1 MASTIGKVRA
11 VFTASTS
18 GLTAGVNRASSSMK
32 KLEAD
37 VKGLRSGLST
47 LTAISGAQLFGSIAS
62 GASQAIRSLVSMGA
76 AEAEVID
83 STNLL
88 AQRLG
93 LTYAELAGL
102 GNAGALV
109 GISMDTIGAAVTKS
123 EVAFAKA
130 AGGSKTASAAF
141 QAMGLSV
148 DQLNG
153 MSASERF
160 QAIAQA
166 ISEIPSEA
174 ERSAAAVRLFGRSGA
189 QLMPIFNGGAAGI
202 QAATA
207 EAQRFGLTL
216 SQAQA
221 DNVDAMGDSFDRA
234 GQAISGVIQQVVS
247 YLAPAIESV
256 SSQFSDLIGSVGGAN
271 IGQAIGD
278 GILQGARF
286 LAQIGDF
293 FIQNLS
299 SVWAYVS
306 QVGGQ
311 WNSVFQAGS
320 QVGNVFAAIGQFLQ
334 GAFLTLV
341 GTFSSI
347 GEAILTGVRGAAEA
361 LGFDTTSLD
370 TALASLQ
377 GFNQQLGKDIAS
389 QFDGAGKSFSAAL
402 DGSKTQAGGLGDA
415 IAGPLTTSID
425 ASIAAAREAASQVDQ
440 AVAKPVEVKQT
451 TGVEVNTAA
460 VSEAIKGVDSRSRE
474 GVAEMFRLMRG
485 EGGGVQERIAT
496 AAERTA
502 DAIEGL
508 DLGLDVESFDLAPAA
523 GV

>member
-1 MASTIGKVRA
+1 
-11 VFTASTS
+11 
-18 GLTAGVNRASSSMK
+18 
-32 KLEAD
+32 
-37 VKGLRSGLST
+37 
-47 LTAISGAQLFGSIAS
+47 
-62 GASQAIRSLVSMGA
+62 
-76 AEAEVID
+76 
-83 STNLL
+83 
-88 AQRLG
+88 
-93 LTYAELAGL
+93 
-102 GNAGALV
+102 
-109 GISMDTIGAAVTKS
+109 
-123 EVAFAKA
+123 
-130 AGGSKTASAAF
+130 
-141 QAMGLSV
+141 MGLSV
-148 DQLNG
+148 QQLNG
-153 MSASERF
+153 MTAAERF

-174 ERSAAAVRLFGRSGA
+174 GRSAAAVRLFGRSGA
-189 QLMPIFNGGAAGI
+189 QLMPIFAGGAAGI

-207 EAQRFGLTL
+207 EAQRFGLAL

-234 GQAISGVIQQVVS
+234 QQAISGVIQQVVA

-256 SSQFSDLIGSVGGAN
+256 SSQFSDLIGSVGGAT
-271 IGQAIGD
+271 IGQTIGE
-278 GILQGARF
+278 GILTGARF

-311 WNSVFQAGS
+311 WNSVFQVGT
-320 QVGNVFAAIGQFLQ
+320 QVGNVFAAIGQFLS

-361 LGFDTTSLD
+361 LGFDTSSLD

-402 DGSKTQAGGLGDA
+402 DGSTTKADGLGEA

-425 ASIAAAREAASQVDQ
+425 ASIAAARDAASQVDQ
-440 AVAKPVEVKQT
+440 AVSKPVEIKQN
-451 TGVEVNTAA
+451 VSANTAA
-460 VSEAIKGVDSRSRE
+460 VSEALKGVDSRSRE

>member
-18 GLTAGVNRASSSMK
+18 GLTAGVNQASSSMK
-32 KLEAD
+32 RLEAD
-37 VKGLRSGLST
+37 VKGLRSGLGT

-62 GASQAIRSLVSMGA
+62 GASQAIRSLIGMGA
-76 AEAEVID
+76 AQAEVID
-83 STNLL
+83 STNLM

-93 LTYAELAGL
+93 LTFAELAGL
-102 GNAGALV
+102 SNAGALV
-109 GISMDTIGAAVTKS
+109 GVSMETIGAALTKAD
-123 EVAFAKA
+123 VAFAKA
-130 AGGSKTASAAF
+130 AGGSKTAAAAF
-141 QAMGLSV
+141 DAIGLSV

-153 MSASERF
+153 MSASDRF

-166 ISEIPSEA
+166 ISEIPTEA

-189 QLMPIFNGGAAGI
+189 SLMPIFNGGAAGI

-207 EAQRFGLTL
+207 EAQRFGLAL

-234 GQAISGVIQQVVS
+234 QQAISGVIQQVVA

-256 SSQFSDLIGSVGGAN
+256 SSQFSDLIGTVGGAT
-271 IGQAIGD
+271 IGQTIGD

-286 LAQIGDF
+286 LAQIGDVL
-293 FIQNLS
+293 IQNLS

-311 WNSVFQAGS
+311 WNSVFQTGQ
-320 QVGNVFAAIGQFLQ
+320 QVGTVFSAIGQFLQ

-341 GTFSSI
+341 GTFSAI

-361 LGFDTTSLD
+361 LGFDTSGLD

-377 GFNQQLGKDIAS
+377 GFNQQLNKDIAAS
-389 QFDGAGKSFSAAL
+389 FNGAGESFSAAL
-402 DGSKTQAGGLGDA
+402 DGSRTQAGSLGEA
-415 IAGPLTTSID
+415 VAGPLTTSLD
-425 ASIAAAREAASQVDQ
+425 AAIERARSAASQVDT
-440 AVAKPVEVKQT
+440 AVPKSVEVKQA
-451 TGVEVNTAA
+451 VDINASKVN
-460 VSEAIKGVDSRSRE
+460 EALKGVDSRSRE

-485 EGGGVQERIAT
+485 DAGNAEERIADAT
-496 AAERTA
+496 ERTA
-502 DAIEGL
+502 RAVEAL
-508 DLGLDVESFDLAPAA
+508 DLGLDVEAIDLAPAA
-523 GV
+523 GA

>member
-18 GLTAGVNRASSSMK
+18 GLTAGVNQASSSFK
-32 KLEAD
+32 KLESD

-62 GASQAIRSLVSMGA
+62 GASQAIRSLIGMGA

-102 GNAGALV
+102 SNAGALV
-109 GISMDTIGAAVTKS
+109 GVGMDTIGAAVTKA
-123 EVAFAKA
+123 EVAFARA
-130 AGGSKTASAAF
+130 AGGSQTATAAF
-141 QAMGLSV
+141 ANLGLSV
-148 DQLNG
+148 EQLNG
-153 MSASERF
+153 MTAAERF

-174 ERSAAAVRLFGRSGA
+174 GRSAAAVQLFGRSGA
-189 QLMPIFNGGAAGI
+189 QLMPIFAGGAAGI

-207 EAQRFGLTL
+207 EAQRFGLGL
-216 SQAQA
+216 SQLQA

-234 GQAISGVIQQVVS
+234 QQAISGVIQQVVA

-256 SSQFSDLIGSVGGAN
+256 SSQFSDLIGSVGGAT
-271 IGQAIGD
+271 IGQTIGE
-278 GILQGARF
+278 GILTGARF
-286 LAQIGDF
+286 LAQIGDAL
-293 FIQNLS
+293 IANLS
-299 SVWAYVS
+299 SVWSYVS

-311 WNSVFQAGS
+311 WSAVFEVGSRVGSVFAG
-320 QVGNVFAAIGQFLQ
+320 IGRFLQ

-341 GTFSSI
+341 GVFSSI

-361 LGFDTTSLD
+361 LGFDTTGLD
-370 TALASLQ
+370 TALAALR
-377 GFNQQLGKDIAS
+377 GFNEQLDEDIFS
-389 QFDGAGKSFSAAL
+389 SFDAAGENLSA
-402 DGSKTQAGGLGDA
+402 GLFGDDTKANSLGEA
-415 IAGPLTTSID
+415 IAGPLTTAIDTSISAARD
-425 ASIAAAREAASQVDQ
+425 AAAQVDQ
-440 AVAKPVEVKQT
+440 AVSKPVEVKQN
-451 TGVEVNTAA
+451 VSANTAA
-460 VSEAIKGVDSRSRE
+460 VTAALKGVDSRSRE

-496 AAERTA
+496 ATERSA
-502 DAIEGL
+502 DALEGL